1 MDGRGSSYGKVG
13 LAGGTKIPG
22 MYESISGVGSDGGDW
37 VGRGEQTPPEWNGRL
52 RKDNTRESR
61 ARVTEFRVETVR
73 GGEEKETPQSTGQL
87 QHKMGV
93 LKRVAP
99 PSMELRSQRP
109 RRAARREEGGGRGAT
124 KTLLPIKRQ
133 TPSTP
138 GWSEAQSPS
147 TALQVLE
154 APLV

>member
-1 MDGRGSSYGKVG
+1 
-13 LAGGTKIPG
+13 
-22 MYESISGVGSDGGDW
+22 MYELVRGVGSDGRDR

-52 RKDNTRESR
+52 RKDNTRKSR
-61 ARVTEFRVETVR
+61 ARVTEFRVETVQ
-73 GGEEKETPQSTGQL
+73 GGEEKETPQSTRQL
-87 QHKMGV
+87 QQKMGV

-109 RRAARREEGGGRGAT
+109 RRAARREDGGGRGAMR
-124 KTLLPIKRQ
+124 TLLPIERQ
-133 TPSTP
+133 TPPTP

-154 APLV
+154 ALLVEQADGEGEERSDRGA